1 MIYCFHHKKLYLN
14 DIDIRCK
21 TKDEIIADGLN
32 DTMRNN
38 NEKLK
43 VRNQGRYA
51 AMFDLLHELEI
62 YEKEET

>member
-1 MIYCFHHKKLYLN
+1 MSALGLLKVFYEIL
-14 DIDIRCK
+14 
-21 TKDEIIADGLN
+21 EIIAEEFKKVNRDY
-32 DTMRNN
+32 DDAMQNN

>member
-1 MIYCFHHKKLYLN
+1 MNRYRINSIFGFCHYY
-14 DIDIRCK
+14 DD
-21 TKDEIIADGLN
+21 A
-32 DTMRNN
+32 MQNN

-43 VRNQGRYA
+43 ARNQGRYA